1 MNTPLN
7 PSDRPL
13 GQQNQPGPAQGQ
25 AQGPQRAQLQLNFL
39 GSHEQAKVVTQQLHI
54 GIWSV
59 TGGGVPGDIV
69 EFGTMSGMTAQ
80 VLAMGMAQMTIQ
92 NQTPRKLHLF
102 DSFEGLPEA
111 TQAPDT
117 ESPHVQKGEWKPG
130 GCTGISAEQLGQAVG
145 RFLPAERVNIHA
157 GWYSDTVPQL
167 PGDTR
172 FALLHV
178 DCDMYSSTMDAL
190 VPCFERGLI
199 SAGAHLF
206 FDDWNCN
213 RADPRFGQRKAW
225 SELIERFDIRASSG
239 GDYGAFAHKCIVHG
253 YADCPA
259 D

>member
-1 MNTPLN
+1 MEAN
-7 PSDRPL
+7 PNPG
-13 GQQNQPGPAQGQ
+13 GQPPQQQ
-25 AQGPQRAQLQLNFL
+25 QRAQLQLNLL
-39 GSHEQAKVVTQQLHI
+39 GMHEQTKVVTQQLHI
-54 GIWSV
+54 GVWSV

-80 VLAMGMAQMTIQ
+80 VLAMGMAQMTVP
-92 NQTPRKLHLF
+92 NQPVRQLHLF
-102 DSFEGLPEA
+102 DSFEGLPQA

-117 ESPHVQKGEWKPG
+117 ESPHVQKGDWKPG

-145 RFLPAERVNIHA
+145 RFLPAERVAIHA
-157 GWYSDTVPQL
+157 GWYSDTVTQL

-178 DCDMYSSTMDAL
+178 DCDMYSSTMDAI
-190 VPCFERGLI
+190 VPCFENGWV

-225 SELIERFDIRASSG
+225 AELTERFDITFSSG
-239 GDYGAFAHKCIVHG
+239 GDYGAFAHKMIVHG
-253 YADCPA
+253 YTGCPE